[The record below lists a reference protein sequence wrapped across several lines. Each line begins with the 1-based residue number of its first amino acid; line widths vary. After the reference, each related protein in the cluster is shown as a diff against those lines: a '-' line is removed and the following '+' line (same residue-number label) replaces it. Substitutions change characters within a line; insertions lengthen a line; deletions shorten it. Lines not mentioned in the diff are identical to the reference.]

1 MRRAGT
7 EPRQLMLRCEPSR
20 QVALRVLG
28 PRWEGLLGVTY
39 RHNRALF
46 GARAAG
52 AKSAISFTRAFRL
65 RIKQPQEAVPI

>member
-7 EPRQLMLRCEPSR
+7 EPRQLTLRCEPSR

-28 PRWEGLLGVTY
+28 PRWGLAGGATPPQQSPL
-39 RHNRALF
+39 RN
-46 GARAAG
+46 ARAAG

-65 RIKQPQEAVPI
+65 GIKQPQEAVPI

>member
-28 PRWEGLLGVTY
+28 PRWGLAGGDIPPQQSPL
-39 RHNRALF
+39 RN
-46 GARAAG
+46 ARAAG

-65 RIKQPQEAVPI
+65 GIKQPQEAVPI